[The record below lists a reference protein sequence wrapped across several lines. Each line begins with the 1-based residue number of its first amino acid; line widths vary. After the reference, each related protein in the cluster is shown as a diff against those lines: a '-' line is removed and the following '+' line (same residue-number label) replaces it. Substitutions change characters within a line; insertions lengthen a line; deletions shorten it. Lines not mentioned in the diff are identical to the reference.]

1 MEIKEGVQLLRGLG
15 DRCSG
20 GQGQQRSGV
29 QKNDKAGSEIITYM
43 ISEIAKMEAIGE
55 YSELVL
61 ISLGKGTVAWASKLG
76 DFRGEGRIV
85 ACKIMNF

>member
-1 MEIKEGVQLLRGLG
+1 MEIMEGVQLLRGLG

-20 GQGQQRSGV
+20 GRQGHQRSGV
-29 QKNDKAGSEIITYM
+29 QKNGKAGSEIITYM
-43 ISEIAKMEAIGE
+43 ISEIAKIVALGE
-55 YSELVL
+55 YSELYFL
-61 ISLGKGTVAWASKLG
+61 KIKDTVAWASKLG